1 MREIR
6 IDSPMKISEI
16 KKRFND
22 EFPFLKIEFFKKTHI
37 QKQGSL
43 RKDIIEHDF
52 TVNPVAG
59 VESILIN
66 GDTSVSEL
74 EQQFMDHFKLSAQVF
89 RKSGKTWLE
98 TTYTDGWSLK
108 KQNEEGMELSQI

>member
-6 IDSPMKISEI
+6 IDGPIKISEI

-22 EFPFLKIEFFKKTHI
+22 EFPFLKLEFFKKAHV
-37 QKQGSL
+37 QMQGSL

-52 TVNPVAG
+52 TINPIVG
-59 VESILIN
+59 IESILIN
-66 GDTSVSEL
+66 GDTLVSEL
-74 EQQFMDHFKLSAQVF
+74 EQQFMDYFKLSAQVF

-98 TTYTDGWSLK
+98 TTFTDGWSLK
-108 KQNEEGMELSQI
+108 KQNEEGMELSKI